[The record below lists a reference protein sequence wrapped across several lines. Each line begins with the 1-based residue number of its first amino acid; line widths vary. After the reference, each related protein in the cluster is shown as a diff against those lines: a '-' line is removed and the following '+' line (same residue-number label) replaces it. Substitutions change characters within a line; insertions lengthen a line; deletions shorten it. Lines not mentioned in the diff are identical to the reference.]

1 MESLVNKRI
10 RMLQKN
16 QTFKTQLNSNG
27 DMNFKVTLNSEN
39 QSITTQLTKQ
49 TQNIS
54 VEPQISSNT
63 INSSGVVNNTPEDEF
78 YDEIIFYDGGGVE
91 GYGY

>member
-39 QSITTQLTKQ
+39 QSIPTQLTKQ
-49 TQNIS
+49 TQNVS

-63 INSSGVVNNTPEDEF
+63 INSSGVVNNTSEDEF

>member
-1 MESLVNKRI
+1 MESLVSKRI

-39 QSITTQLTKQ
+39 QSIPTQLTKQ
-49 TQNIS
+49 SQNIS
-54 VEPQISSNT
+54 VESQISLNT
-63 INSSGVVNNTPEDEF
+63 INSSEDKF
-78 YDEIIFYDGGGVE
+78 YLEIK
-91 GYGY
+91 

>member
-1 MESLVNKRI
+1 MESLVSKRI

-27 DMNFKVTLNSEN
+27 DMNFKVALNSEN
-39 QSITTQLTKQ
+39 QFILIQLTKQ

-54 VEPQISSNT
+54 VESQIFSNT
-63 INSSGVVNNTPEDEF
+63 INSSEDKF
-78 YDEIIFYDGGGVE
+78 YLKIK
-91 GYGY
+91 

>member
-1 MESLVNKRI
+1 MELLVSKRI
-10 RMLQKN
+10 RTLQKN

-39 QSITTQLTKQ
+39 QSMPIQLIKQ
-49 TQNIS
+49 NQNIS

-63 INSSGVVNNTPEDEF
+63 LNVSEDKF
-78 YDEIIFYDGGGVE
+78 CLEIK
-91 GYGY
+91 

>member
-1 MESLVNKRI
+1 MESLVSKRI

-39 QSITTQLTKQ
+39 QSIPTQLTKQ

-63 INSSGVVNNTPEDEF
+63 IDSSEDKF
-78 YDEIIFYDGGGVE
+78 YLKIK
-91 GYGY
+91 

>member
-1 MESLVNKRI
+1 MESLVSKRI

-39 QSITTQLTKQ
+39 QFILIQLTKQ

-54 VEPQISSNT
+54 VESQISSNT
-63 INSSGVVNNTPEDEF
+63 INSSEDKL
-78 YDEIIFYDGGGVE
+78 YLKIK
-91 GYGY
+91 

>member
-39 QSITTQLTKQ
+39 QSMPIQLTKQ

-54 VEPQISSNT
+54 VESQISLNT
-63 INSSGVVNNTPEDEF
+63 INSSEDKF
-78 YDEIIFYDGGGVE
+78 YLKIK
-91 GYGY
+91 